1 MVGLRVG
8 SLMRRAVPGML
19 LFLCD
24 TCEVRLDD
32 GILQVHTFDVLID
45 IRLLLPNSDAEFLEI
60 QRFWFFVCI
69 YV

>member
-1 MVGLRVG
+1 
-8 SLMRRAVPGML
+8 ML